1 QLLRGHLLRLP
12 WLASHS
18 APNPKGPSLSG
29 RFQAGIHLCR
39 TQKWLKRL
47 LDASGEPAL
56 SSFRDALQA
65 LTELPGVIPA
75 PSSLQ
80 LKGVSSIGSAG
91 ACSGPSTQNGGW
103 LLLGLKQK
111 GRDALRKGHCGLRA
125 LVPRCQ
131 HWDSPAGCQEL
142 SEGRLLQG
150 SVDDSQFFLSKKTAG
165 TNPGSCQEARR
176 SGKGKMHKQTRTHCE
191 SPREGK
197 DPVPEQVT
205 VSVPQGCREASFRSS
220 NASPSQVLEVPA
232 GVFSWRKQ
240 PLQAPVLGKAH
251 ETVNNILNN
260 IHRGRR
266 KRGAAF
272 LDIPTRRE

>member
-1 QLLRGHLLRLP
+1 PLQKGRIPDGGGR
-12 WLASHS
+12 HS
-18 APNPKGPSLSG
+18 APPLKGLWSRLWGAGIRPLGKEPSLALDKQAKPPCGKLTCPLETKG
-29 RFQAGIHLCR
+29 RIVHSAEGR
-39 TQKWLKRL
+39 K
-47 LDASGEPAL
+47 
-56 SSFRDALQA
+56 SSS
-65 LTELPGVIPA
+65 LTE
-75 PSSLQ
+75 
-80 LKGVSSIGSAG
+80 GVSSIGSAG